1 MVLVSMFPI
10 ALSLFLLMDP
20 IGNIPLYITVLKN
33 VEPKRQVRIIARELA
48 IALFVIIC
56 FSFLG
61 NYILKLLRISE
72 QTIMISGGI
81 ILFIMAIRMIF
92 PPARESDTT
101 LLKQGDPFI
110 VPLAIP
116 LVAGPSVLTA
126 VMIYATRE
134 SQWVMLGA
142 ITIAW
147 IFTFFILITAPS
159 IEKVLGVRGVIA
171 CERLMGLI
179 LTLLAVQMFIEGITY
194 PRSPLNLQTHFFP
207 TP

>member
-1 MVLVSMFPI
+1 MNVFPI

-20 IGNIPLYITVLKN
+20 IGNIPLYIAVLKN
-33 VEPKRQVRIIARELA
+33 VEHKRQVRIIARELA
-48 IALFVIIC
+48 IALFVIIS

-61 NYILKLLRISE
+61 NSILKLLRISE

-92 PPARESDTT
+92 PPVKDSNTT
-101 LLKQGDPFI
+101 TSEQEEPFI

-116 LVAGPSVLTA
+116 LIAGPSVLAT
-126 VMIYATRE
+126 VMIYATQE

-142 ITIAW
+142 ITTAW
-147 IFTFFILITAPS
+147 FFAFLILITAPS
-159 IEKVLGVRGVIA
+159 IKKVLGVRGVIA

-194 PRSPLNLQTHFFP
+194 PRSSFDLQTHFFP
-207 TP
+207 AL